1 MFVFDHIPWVC
12 DSLRDDIDIDKTG
25 QNKHAGAAR
34 AGAESASSAVVACMS
49 RQPRP

>member
-25 QNKHAGAAR
+25 QGKHAGAG
-34 AGAESASSAVVACMS
+34 AGAESASSAVVAFMS